1 MRLAVTTNEAAN
13 AARSEEAGID
23 MTDMITVRGFVAT
36 EVRFFTTNAGLPM
49 ASFRLASTDRKLDRE
64 THKWVDAETN
74 WYNVTAFR
82 HLAQNLA
89 CSVNKGDPVV
99 VSGRLRLRQWNTED
113 GKSGT
118 SPDIDADVV
127 GHDLGWGTARFQRP
141 IQLRK
146 EAPDSRDDDGR
157 SGEGADGIADGSQ
170 EENRAGRGDGTDR
183 DPFAPDAAAPD
194 APESE
199 ADGHFPRTADGEFV
213 DTETG
218 ELMQAG

>member
-1 MRLAVTTNEAAN
+1 MAD
-13 AARSEEAGID
+13 I
-23 MTDMITVRGFVAT
+23 ITVRGFVAT
-36 EVRFFTTNAGLPM
+36 EVRVFTTNSGLPM

-99 VSGRLRLRQWNTED
+99 VSGRLRLRQWSTED

-141 IQLRK
+141 VQPRH
-146 EAPDSRDDDGR
+146 ESSDARNDDAGQGDSDDG
-157 SGEGADGIADGSQ
+157 GDGEAAGPEGAGSY
-170 EENRAGRGDGTDR
+170 RATD
-183 DPFAPDAAAPD
+183 
-194 APESE
+194 
-199 ADGHFPRTADGEFV
+199 DGELV
-213 DTETG
+213 DTATG
-218 ELMQAG
+218 ELLSAS